1 MPQSIPSEVH
11 LTRTTL
17 QSQSQNM
24 SFHVFGRC
32 NYLNY
37 HLEILNSSLPHF
49 SIKNKTATKQLG
61 RTYLTWHVPCLT
73 HLSPAQSR
81 DPILTLI
88 PTHKQGTQGEEGQQR
103 TSNSIQTMVLVQ
115 RKRTQRGHI
124 RVQDKEPVCD
134 TTKARYPLPSAS
146 LRNHITPVPEINSYL
161 IPLT

>member
-11 LTRTTL
+11 LTKTAL
-17 QSQSQNM
+17 QSQYQNM
-24 SFHVFGRC
+24 TFHVFGRC

-49 SIKNKTATKQLG
+49 SIKNKTATKATGKNILDM
-61 RTYLTWHVPCLT
+61 TCPM
-73 HLSPAQSR
+73 SDPSAAQSR

-88 PTHKQGTQGEEGQQR
+88 PTHKQGTQGEEGQQKP
-103 TSNSIQTMVLVQ
+103 SNSIQTMVLVQ

-124 RVQDKEPVCD
+124 RVQDKELACD
-134 TTKARYPLPSAS
+134 TTKARPPLPSAS